1 MLRRI
6 LITNLAFIMIII
18 NLLALPIFVN
28 AFEDPDYDWD
38 AVTATNIYSGTDIFN
53 LKAKSAILVEA
64 VTGRVLLKKDENEKL
79 PIASI
84 TKVMSMYLFM
94 EAIESG
100 KITMDDEVVVSE
112 NAYSFGGS
120 QVYLEPGEVFP
131 VRDMLKAI
139 AIHSANDATVAL
151 AEKVWGSEEVFV
163 QKMNERAAEFGMKNT
178 HFLDST
184 GLTDEGHYSSAYDIA
199 IMARELILKY
209 PEILEFTSIWHD
221 TFRDGKFSL
230 DNTNRL
236 IHFYEGTK
244 GLKTG
249 FTRKAGH
256 CLVANTE
263 KKGLHMIS
271 VVLGE
276 PDSNTRFA
284 ESRKLLEYGF
294 HNFELRAAN
303 RKGDDVGEIEV
314 KKGLQNTVNLLIS
327 KDINLLLNIADKD
340 KLTKQVTINE
350 NVEAP
355 VKKGQKLGEI
365 VYTVE
370 NKLVDKADIVA
381 ACDVEKASF
390 LRVFAE
396 LVTGWLSLG
405 RA

>member
-6 LITNLAFIMIII
+6 LITNLASVMIIV
-18 NLLALPIFVN
+18 NLLALPLFAG
-28 AFEDPDYDWD
+28 AFDDPDYDWD
-38 AVTATNIYSGTDIFN
+38 AVTATNIYSGTNIFD

-64 VTGRVLLKKDENEKL
+64 VTGRVLQKKSEHEKL
-79 PIASI
+79 PIASV

-94 EAIESG
+94 EAIKSG
-100 KITMDDEVVVSE
+100 KITMDDKVVVSE
-112 NAYSFGGS
+112 NAYGFGGS

-163 QKMNERAAEFGMKNT
+163 QKMNEKAVEFGMKNT
-178 HFLDST
+178 CFLDCT
-184 GLTDEGHYSSAYDIA
+184 GLTDEGHYSSAYDVA

-221 TFRDGKFSL
+221 TFRDGTFSL

-256 CLVANTE
+256 CLVANAE
-263 KKGLHMIS
+263 KKGLQMIS

-294 HNFELRAAN
+294 HNFELKVEN
-303 RKGDDVGEIEV
+303 RKGDDAGEIEV
-314 KKGLQNTVNLLIS
+314 KKGLQNTVKLSIS
-327 KDINLLLNIADKD
+327 KDVNLLLNISDKD
-340 KLTKQVTINE
+340 KLTKQVNIAE
-350 NVEAP
+350 NIEAP
-355 VKKGQKLGEI
+355 VKAGQKVGEI

-381 ACDVEKASF
+381 ACDVQKASF
-390 LRVFAE
+390 PRLFVK
-396 LVTGWLSLG
+396 LITGWLSLG